1 MFEVLRN
8 GNFMLALKLRALVL
22 RALAAVAPQ
31 AVAQPLPAA
40 AELKRYAL
48 IVVNE
53 ERRLPP
59 PPHAPRP

>member
-1 MFEVLRN
+1 VFEVLRN

-31 AVAQPLPAA
+31 SVARPLPAA
-40 AELKRYAL
+40 AALKRYAL

-53 ERRLPP
+53 ERRLPR
-59 PPHAPRP
+59 A